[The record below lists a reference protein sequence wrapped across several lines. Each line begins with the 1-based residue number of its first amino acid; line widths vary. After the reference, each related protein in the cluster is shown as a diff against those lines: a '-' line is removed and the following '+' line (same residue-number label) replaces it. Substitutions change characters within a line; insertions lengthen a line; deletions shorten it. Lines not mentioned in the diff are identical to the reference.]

1 MDHLH
6 QVLAGK
12 VGQWRE
18 GGYACEVFPSIAEIL
33 EYQVES
39 EEARDGV
46 LMDTLRFLR
55 EPQRHALETYW
66 YLRLI
71 EKTPHI
77 SALYAQMFPSIS
89 SRRNA
94 LGLTNATLQDIILD
108 EGLDRLL
115 ERIKTDDAL
124 VSDHNL
130 DPLRETLTLDY
141 PSYIFALAMGAG
153 KTILIGAIIATEFA
167 MAIEYP
173 DGEFVENALV
183 FAPGKTIIGSLR
195 ELAEVPY
202 DEILPP
208 RFYKRFAASFK
219 LAFTRD
225 GDPDVPVVRGSSFN
239 VVVTNTEKIRIQKQ
253 PVRKKR
259 GWTQLQLQTEEQRAE
274 EVANRRLQ
282 SIASL
287 PHLGVFSD
295 EAHHT
300 YGQDV
305 EKSLKRVRQT
315 VDYLADK
322 TRLACVVNT
331 TGTPYYKKQVLK
343 DVVIWY
349 GLARGIAEGILKEV
363 EDSILAYRFDA
374 AATGEF
380 VRDVVLDFF
389 DGYRD
394 VALPDGA
401 SAKLAIYF
409 PQTNDLE
416 EIRPVVEATL
426 SEIGLGPAVVLRNTS
441 DSGLEE
447 VDAFNRLNDPD
458 SPYRV
463 ILLVNKGTEGWN
475 CPSLFACA
483 LARKLKTSNNFVLQA
498 ASRCLRQVPGNDVR
512 ARIYI
517 SDENRATL
525 DKQLQETY
533 GETLKDL
540 SGSKQNKKTAT
551 LRLKNPAKPPH
562 PLTFTFTRR
571 VIRRLG
577 SENESVTEAL
587 ALERP
592 VDTNGSADSM
602 LRTTYSIGERAG
614 TGSVLRAV
622 DDIPID
628 IAGETTDLY
637 KAATSLASTYRLDA
651 LKTRRLLSKLYPD
664 GEMPAEHL
672 PAIATQ
678 VEEQTCRYEEDT
690 ETVTLTIEIVKP
702 EGWFDTKSSEY
713 ATSISYAEDKEHLI
727 LNLLSE
733 AENPHGFGFHYHPY
747 NFDSAPEVS
756 FFTQMLEHLNLNPD
770 RVEDIYFTGAITD
783 PKKTDF
789 FVEWRDAANQ
799 NKRYFPDFIVRI
811 KPEGDEPEGTG
822 TCLIVE
828 IKSEQFE
835 KTVTAEMARG
845 TATSDEGRKALAVKR
860 LERLQPGKIEY
871 EIIFAPAGD
880 LVRSKTKR
888 AREFT
893 EGR

>member
-1 MDHLH
+1 MIHLH
-6 QVLAGK
+6 QVLGSK
-12 VGQWRE
+12 VREWRE
-18 GGYACEVFPSIAEIL
+18 DGYPCDAFPAITEIL

-39 EEARDGV
+39 DGSYGGPP
-46 LMDTLRFLR
+46 LETLRFLR
-55 EPQRHALETYW
+55 EPQRRALETYW
-66 YLRLI
+66 YLRLR

-77 SALYAQMFPSIS
+77 RELYAQMFPSIS

-94 LGLTNATLQDIILD
+94 LGLTSPDLQDIILD
-108 EGLDRLL
+108 EGLDGLL
-115 ERIKTDDAL
+115 ERIGTDDAL
-124 VSDHNL
+124 VREHDL

-173 DGEFVENALV
+173 DRGFVENALV

-208 RFYKRFAASFK
+208 RFYKRFAASLK

-253 PVRKKR
+253 PVRKGR
-259 GWTQLQLQTEEQRAE
+259 GWTQLKFQDEERKAE

-282 SIASL
+282 TIASL

-349 GLARGIAEGILKEV
+349 GLAEGIAEGILKEV
-363 EDSILAYRFDA
+363 EDSIISYRFDA
-374 AATGEF
+374 VATGEF
-380 VRDVVLDFF
+380 VRDLVLDFF

-401 SAKLAIYF
+401 PAKLAIYF
-409 PQTNDLE
+409 PQTDDLE
-416 EIRPVVEATL
+416 ELRPAVEATL

-441 DSGLEE
+441 DSSQQEI
-447 VDAFNRLNDPD
+447 DAFDRLNDPA

-483 LARKLKTSNNFVLQA
+483 LARKLTTSNNFVLQA
-498 ASRCLRQVPGNDVR
+498 ASRCLRQVPGNDAP
-512 ARIYI
+512 ARVYL

-533 GETLKDL
+533 GETLGDL
-540 SGSKQNKKTAT
+540 SGSKQSKKTAT
-551 LRLKNPAKPPH
+551 LRLKDPANPPH
-562 PLTFTFTRR
+562 PLTVTFTRR

-577 SENESVTEAL
+577 AENASVTEAL

-592 VDTNGSADSM
+592 ADTNGSADPM
-602 LRTTYSIGERAG
+602 LRTTYSVGERAG

-622 DDIPID
+622 DDISID
-628 IAGETTDLY
+628 VADETTDLY
-637 KAATSLASTYRLDA
+637 EAATSLASTYRLDA
-651 LKTRRLLSKLYPD
+651 LKTRRLLSDLYPE

-672 PAIATQ
+672 TAIAAQ

-690 ETVTLTIEIVKP
+690 ETVALTIEIVKP
-702 EGWFDTKSSEY
+702 EGWLDAKTGEY
-713 ATSISYAEDKEHLI
+713 AYSVSYDKEHLI
-727 LNLLSE
+727 LDLLSD
-733 AENPHGFGFHYHPY
+733 AENPQGFGFHYHPY

-770 RVEDIYFTGAITD
+770 RVEDIYFTGAVTD

-789 FVEWRDAANQ
+789 FVEWQDAAKK
-799 NKRYFPDFIVRI
+799 NKRYFPDFVIRL
-811 KPEGDEPEGTG
+811 KPEEGEPEGSG
-822 TCLIVE
+822 RCMVVE

-845 TATSDEGRKALAVKR
+845 AATSDEGRKALAVKR
-860 LERLQPGKIEY
+860 LEELQPGKIEY

>member
-1 MDHLH
+1 MDYLH
-6 QVLAGK
+6 QVLASK
-12 VGQWRE
+12 VREWRDT
-18 GGYACEVFPSIAEIL
+18 GYPCDEFPAITEIL
-33 EYQVES
+33 EYQVQS
-39 EEARDGV
+39 EEVSDGGLV
-46 LMDTLRFLR
+46 DTLRFLR
-55 EPQRHALETYW
+55 EPQRRALETYW

-71 EKTPHI
+71 ENTPHI
-77 SALYAQMFPSIS
+77 PDLYAGMFPSIS

-94 LGLTNATLQDIILD
+94 LGLTSSTLQDIILD
-108 EGLDRLL
+108 EGLDGLL
-115 ERIKTDDAL
+115 ERVRADDAL
-124 VSDHNL
+124 VREHGL
-130 DPLRETLTLDY
+130 DSLRETLTLDY

-153 KTILIGAIIATEFA
+153 KTILIGAIFATEFA

-253 PVRKKR
+253 TVRKKR
-259 GWTQLQLQTEEQRAE
+259 GWTQLQMQTEEQRAE

-315 VDYLADK
+315 VDYLAAK

-349 GLARGIAEGILKEV
+349 GLAEGIAEGILKEV
-363 EDSILAYRFDA
+363 ENSILSYRFDA

-389 DGYRD
+389 DDYRG
-394 VALPDGA
+394 VSLPDG
-401 SAKLAIYF
+401 SPAKLAIYF
-409 PQTNDLE
+409 PQTDDLE

-426 SEIGLGPAVVLRNTS
+426 SEIGLGPAIVLRNTS
-441 DSGLEE
+441 DSGQAEI
-447 VDAFNRLNDPD
+447 DAFNRLNDPD

-498 ASRCLRQVPGNDVR
+498 ASRCLRQVPGNDTK

-533 GETLKDL
+533 GETLGDL
-540 SGSKQNKKTAT
+540 TKSEKKKKTAV
-551 LRLKNPAKPPH
+551 LRLKDPAAPPP
-562 PLTFTFTRR
+562 PLTVTFTRR
-571 VIRRLG
+571 VIRRLD
-577 SENESVTEAL
+577 SENGSLNDGLT
-587 ALERP
+587 LERP
-592 VDTNGSADSM
+592 EDDGSAEAM
-602 LRTTYSIGERAG
+602 LRTTYSVGERAG
-614 TGSVLRAV
+614 TQSVLRAV

-628 IAGETTDLY
+628 VAGETTDLY
-637 KAATSLASTYRLDA
+637 KAATSLASTYRLDT
-651 LKTRRLLSKLYPD
+651 LKTRRLLSDLYPE
-664 GEMPAEHL
+664 GEMPADHL
-672 PAIATQ
+672 PAVAAQI
-678 VEEQTCRYEEDT
+678 EDQTCRYEEGE

-702 EGWFDTKSSEY
+702 QGWLDAKTGEY

-727 LNLLSE
+727 LNLLSDE
-733 AENPHGFGFHYHPY
+733 ENPVGFGFHYHPY
-747 NFDSAPEVS
+747 NFDSAPERS
-756 FFTQMLEHLNLNPD
+756 FFVEMLRHLNLNPD
-770 RVEDIYFTGAITD
+770 RVEDIYFTGAVTD
-783 PKKTDF
+783 SKKTDF
-789 FVEWRDAANQ
+789 FVEWRDAANK
-799 NKRYFPDFIVRI
+799 NRRYTPDFIIRL
-811 KPEGDEPEGTG
+811 KPDEGEPEGSG
-822 TCLIVE
+822 RCLIVE

-835 KTVTAEMARG
+835 KTVTEEMARG
-845 TATSDEGRKALAVKR
+845 AAISDEGRKALAVR
-860 LERLQPGKIEY
+860 SLEKLQPGKIEY

-880 LVRSKTKR
+880 LVRSKMKR